1 MRPRPVPGPSP
12 APVPGPRRRAGAVD
26 TPWQDTSPLCGRPT
40 ADLGSILPHARDE
53 TTAAAAATTTARPT
67 PQSRLQ
73 GLRRGPEGTR
83 PAPPPEAQNF
93 FLIPPYAGARG
104 GLSCWQSSHY
114 RNTMTDTELATHVG
128 QRSDDRTIGQIG
140 RSDEA
145 HRTHGQSR
153 LDVAN
158 GIQPMR
164 PIRPVWPTSSLKR
177 RLAAQPGNYPRT
189 CNGAREARLG
199 TARRK
204 NRPQPE
210 GLQSN
215 IMMSNGVVAAPGPP
229 LGKGPGRTQQCIPR
243 RPLPQGSSVS
253 LGLLLAR
260 PLLESNAASSRTLK
274 PR

>member
-53 TTAAAAATTTARPT
+53 TTAAAATTTARPT

-128 QRSDDRTIGQIG
+128 QRSDDRPDRTIG
-140 RSDEA
+140 RSP
-145 HRTHGQSR
+145 
-153 LDVAN
+153 LDA
-158 GIQPMR
+158 R
-164 PIRPVWPTSSLKR
+164 PIAVGRRRYLHMMAQQLSRPVNATPAGPEL
-177 RLAAQPGNYPRT
+177 PRDHLRYRNVRSMVT
-189 CNGAREARLG
+189 
-199 TARRK
+199 TY
-204 NRPQPE
+204 
-210 GLQSN
+210 
-215 IMMSNGVVAAPGPP
+215 
-229 LGKGPGRTQQCIPR
+229 
-243 RPLPQGSSVS
+243 LP
-253 LGLLLAR
+253 
-260 PLLESNAASSRTLK
+260 AASALGDS
-274 PR
+274 

>member
-128 QRSDDRTIGQIG
+128 QRSDDRPDRTIG
-140 RSDEA
+140 RSPLDA
-145 HRTHGQSR
+145 RPIAVRRGQWDSANAVNPANFANDLPQAPPGSLNCHSARDCAAPR
-153 LDVAN
+153 LD
-158 GIQPMR
+158 
-164 PIRPVWPTSSLKR
+164 
-177 RLAAQPGNYPRT
+177 
-189 CNGAREARLG
+189 RESPL
-199 TARRK
+199 
-204 NRPQPE
+204 P
-210 GLQSN
+210 LQQ
-215 IMMSNGVVAAPGPP
+215 PP
-229 LGKGPGRTQQCIPR
+229 LYGR
-243 RPLPQGSSVS
+243 GSDPS
-253 LGLLLAR
+253 LAW
-260 PLLESNAASSRTLK
+260 
-274 PR
+274 